1 MEYISLKQQ
10 SEAIDGKEPMMQ
22 SEALGVVMIGHGEE
36 LGDSALGTLGC
47 LPRHFY
53 WRSLIMTF
61 RRPVSNALR
70 SCPMSDRDY

>member
-36 LGDSALGTLGC
+36 LGDSALGMLGN
-47 LPRHFY
+47 LLRQFY
-53 WRSLIMTF
+53 
-61 RRPVSNALR
+61 
-70 SCPMSDRDY
+70 